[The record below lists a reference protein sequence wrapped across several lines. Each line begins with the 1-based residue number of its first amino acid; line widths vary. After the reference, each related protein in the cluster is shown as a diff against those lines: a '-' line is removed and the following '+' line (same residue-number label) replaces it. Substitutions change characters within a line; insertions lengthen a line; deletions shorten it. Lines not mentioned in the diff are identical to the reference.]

1 MSDRIFRASSK
12 WIHSEFPHL
21 QKFRWQGGYGIFSI
35 SKSLAP
41 DVIDYFKKQ
50 RELHKKQ
57 SFEDEYVSLLNLHG
71 VYFDERYLFY

>member
-1 MSDRIFRASSK
+1 M
-12 WIHSEFPHL
+12 

-71 VYFDERYLFY
+71 LITTNDIYLIDSVAADAARSFFQFTVG